1 MKIATVIGARPQFVK
16 AAAVSR
22 LLAAREGDR
31 ELLIHTGQHYD
42 PEMSAVFFSDLGIPE
57 PACNLGIGSGGHG
70 DQTGRMMIALEPVL
84 LGERPDLLLVYGDTN
99 STLAGALTAA
109 KLQIPVAH
117 VEAWL
122 RSFNRRMPEEINRE
136 LTDRLSRWLFCPT
149 PAAVDNLAGEGIRQG
164 VFHTGDVMFDVHL
177 LFAEL
182 AEKRSTVLADQG
194 LLPGE
199 FFLATLHRAENTD
212 APGRLRGIFAA
223 LGDLGRPVFLPL
235 HPRTRKAIEQLG
247 LEVAPPVRLA
257 NPVSYLDM
265 MLLQKKARAVLTDS
279 GGMQKEAWFCRTPC
293 VTLRDETEWTETVE
307 AGWNRL
313 AGADREAILA
323 AVDSFERQAPTGTVD
338 AYGDGTSARTI
349 VDILTSQ

>member
-1 MKIATVIGARPQFVK
+1 M
-16 AAAVSR
+16 
-22 LLAAREGDR
+22 
-31 ELLIHTGQHYD
+31 LIHTGQHYD
-42 PEMSAVFFSDLGIPE
+42 PEMSAVFFYDLGIPE

-117 VEAWL
+117 VEAGL

-194 LLPGE
+194 ICSRVNSSWRPFTGRKTPTRPGACGGSSPPS
-199 FFLATLHRAENTD
+199 ATSAVRCSCHCTRAPARRSNSW
-212 APGRLRGIFAA
+212 GSRSL
-223 LGDLGRPVFLPL
+223 
-235 HPRTRKAIEQLG
+235 
-247 LEVAPPVRLA
+247 PPVRLA

-338 AYGDGTSARTI
+338 AYGDGTSAHAI

>member
-22 LLAAREGDR
+22 LLAARPGDR

-42 PEMSAVFFSDLGIPE
+42 RGMSAIFFSDLGIPE
-57 PACNLGIGSGGHG
+57 PACNLGIGSGSHG
-70 DQTGRMMIALEPVL
+70 EQTGRMMIALEPVL

-109 KLQIPVAH
+109 KLHIPVAH
-117 VEAWL
+117 VEAGL
-122 RSFNRRMPEEINRE
+122 RSFNRRMPEEVNRE

-149 PAAVDNLAGEGIRQG
+149 PAAVRNLADEGIRRG
-164 VFHTGDVMFDVHL
+164 VFHSGDVMLDVHL
-177 LFAEL
+177 LFADL

-194 LLPGE
+194 LRRGE
-199 FFLATLHRAENTD
+199 YFLATLHRAENTD
-212 APGRLRGIFAA
+212 SPERLREIFAA
-223 LGDLGRPVFLPL
+223 LGDLGSPVFLPL
-235 HPRTRKAIEQLG
+235 HPRTRKAVEVLG
-247 LEVAPPVRLA
+247 LKMAPSVRLA
-257 NPVSYLDM
+257 DPVSYFDM
-265 MLLQKKARAVLTDS
+265 VLLQKNARAVLTDS

-313 AGADREAILA
+313 AGADREAILG
-323 AVDSFERQAPTGTVD
+323 AVESFERQAPAGTID
-338 AYGDGTSARTI
+338 AYGDGTSARKI
-349 VDILTSQ
+349 VDILTS

>member
-22 LLAAREGDR
+22 HLAARPGAC

-42 PEMSAVFFSDLGIPE
+42 REMSEIFFSDLGIPA
-57 PACNLGIGSGGHG
+57 PDRNLGIGSGPHG
-70 DQTGRMMIALEPVL
+70 EQTGRMMIALEPVL
-84 LGERPDLLLVYGDTN
+84 LEERPDLLLVYGDTN

-109 KLQIPVAH
+109 KLHLPVAH
-117 VEAWL
+117 VEAGL

-149 PAAVDNLAGEGIRQG
+149 PAAVSNLGNEGIRQG
-164 VFHTGDVMFDVHL
+164 VFHTGDVMYDVHL
-177 LFAEL
+177 LFADM
-182 AEKRSTVLADQG
+182 AEKRSTVLADEG
-194 LLPGE
+194 LRPGE
-199 FFLATLHRAENTD
+199 YFLATLHRAENTGS
-212 APGRLRGIFAA
+212 PERLRGIFAA

-235 HPRTRKAIEQLG
+235 HPRTRKAVEELG
-247 LEVAPPVRLA
+247 LRIAAAVRLA
-257 NPVSYLDM
+257 GPVSYFDM
-265 MLLQKKARAVLTDS
+265 VLLQKNARAVLTDS

-313 AGADREAILA
+313 AGAGREAILA
-323 AVDSFERQAPTGTVD
+323 AVDGFERQPPAGTVD
-338 AYGDGTSARTI
+338 AYGDGTAARTI
-349 VDILTSQ
+349 VDILTS

>member
-42 PEMSAVFFSDLGIPE
+42 PEMSAIFFSDLGIPE
-57 PACNLGIGSGGHG
+57 PACNLAIGSGGHA
-70 DQTGRMMIALEPVL
+70 DQTGRMMIALEAVL

-117 VEAWL
+117 VEAGL

-136 LTDRLSRWLFCPT
+136 LTDRLSSWLFCPT
-149 PAAVDNLAGEGIRQG
+149 PAAVDNLANEGIRQG

-194 LLPGE
+194 LRPGE

-212 APGRLRGIFAA
+212 APGRLREIFAA

-235 HPRTRKAIEQLG
+235 HPRTRQAIEQLG

-338 AYGDGTSARTI
+338 AYGDGTSADAI

>member
-22 LLAAREGDR
+22 LLAARDGDC

-42 PEMSAVFFSDLGIPE
+42 PEMSAIFFSDLGIPE

-70 DQTGRMMIALEPVL
+70 DQTGRMMISLEPVL
-84 LGERPDLLLVYGDTN
+84 LRERPDLLLVYGDTN

-117 VEAWL
+117 VEAGL

-149 PAAVDNLAGEGIRQG
+149 PAAVNNLANEGIRHG
-164 VFHTGDVMFDVHL
+164 VIHTGDVMFDVHL

-194 LLPGE
+194 LRAGE

-223 LGDLGRPVFLPL
+223 LGDLGLPVFLPL
-235 HPRTRKAIEQLG
+235 HPRTRKAVEQLG
-247 LEVAPPVRLA
+247 IEVAPPVRLA
-257 NPVSYLDM
+257 KPVSYLDM

-323 AVDSFERQAPTGTVD
+323 AVDSFERQAPAGTVD
-338 AYGDGTSARTI
+338 AYGDGTSAHTI
-349 VDILTSQ
+349 VDILTS